1 MVPKKHWLDHAE
13 LRFGRDF
20 VSQSKSILSVIII
33 FLPQIIFWAL
43 VQQQSSRWIF
53 QAKKMDRG
61 IGGFEIQPDQLVVF
75 VPIFIVI
82 LVPIFEKFLFPQI
95 AKIGIRSPLQKMA
108 CGMGCSVIA
117 FLISAYIESQID
129 GKNLSI
135 FLLLPQYILIA
146 AAEVLVWISSV
157 QFAYSQS
164 PSKMKSVM
172 NSLVYLVVAGGNLI
186 VLIISGT
193 QIFNSQVYEFLFFAL
208 LMLLD
213 AVVFIIIAMRYKYVQ
228 DVNDSDDV

>member
-1 MVPKKHWLDHAE
+1 MVPKKHFLDHAE
-13 LRFGRDF
+13 LKFGRDF
-20 VSQSKSILSVIII
+20 VTESKSILSIII
-33 FLPQIIFWAL
+33 VFFPQIIFWAL

-53 QAKKMDRG
+53 QAKKMDRD

-82 LVPIFEKFLFPQI
+82 LVPIFEKIIFPQV
-95 AKIGIRSPLQKMA
+95 AKIGIKSPLQKMG
-108 CGMGCSVIA
+108 CGMGCSIVA
-117 FLISAYIESQID
+117 FLISAYIETQISE
-129 GKNLSI
+129 KSLSI

-172 NSLVYLVVAGGNLI
+172 NSFVYLVVAGGNLI

-193 QIFNSQVYEFLFFAL
+193 QIFDSQVYEFLFFAL

-213 AVVFIIIAMRYKYVQ
+213 AIAFVIIAMRYKYVE
-228 DVNDSDDV
+228 DVSNSEDV

>member
-1 MVPKKHWLDHAE
+1 MVKKKHFLDHAE
-13 LRFGRDF
+13 LRFGREF
-20 VSQSKSILSVIII
+20 VTESKSILSVIIV

-53 QAKKMDRG
+53 QAKKMDRV
-61 IGGFEIQPDQLVVF
+61 IGGLEIQPDQLVVF

-95 AKIGIRSPLQKMA
+95 AKIGITSPLQKMG

-117 FLISAYIESQID
+117 FLISAYIETQISE
-129 GKNLSI
+129 KSLSI

-146 AAEVLVWISSV
+146 AAEVFVWISSV

-164 PSKMKSVM
+164 PAKMKSVM
-172 NSLVYLVVAGGNLI
+172 NSFVYLVVAFGNLI

-193 QIFNSQVYEFLFFAL
+193 QIFDSQVYEFLFFAL

-213 AVVFIIIAMRYKYVQ
+213 AIAFVFIAMRYKYVA
-228 DVNDSDDV
+228 DVNNSEDV

>member
-1 MVPKKHWLDHAE
+1 
-13 LRFGRDF
+13 
-20 VSQSKSILSVIII
+20 
-33 FLPQIIFWAL
+33 
-43 VQQQSSRWIF
+43 
-53 QAKKMDRG
+53 MDRD

-82 LVPIFEKFLFPQI
+82 LVPIFEKILFPQI
-95 AKIGIRSPLQKMA
+95 AKCGIKSPLQKMA
-108 CGMGCSVIA
+108 CGMGCSIIA
-117 FLISAYIESQID
+117 FLISAYIETQIE
-129 GKNLSI
+129 KNLSI

-172 NSLVYLVVAGGNLI
+172 NSFVYLVVAGGNLI

-193 QIFNSQVYEFLFFAL
+193 QIFESQAYEFFFFAF

-213 AVVFIIIAMRYKYVQ
+213 AFAFIFIAMRYKYVE
-228 DVNDSDDV
+228 DVNGIEI